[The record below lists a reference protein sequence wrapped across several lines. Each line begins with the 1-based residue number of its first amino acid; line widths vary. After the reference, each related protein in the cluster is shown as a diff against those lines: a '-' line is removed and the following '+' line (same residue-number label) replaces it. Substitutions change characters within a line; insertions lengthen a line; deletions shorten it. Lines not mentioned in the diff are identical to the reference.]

1 MPIAEAKINKSKT
14 TINLLEEKYL
24 QREYVVKDNVRYF
37 LTSYFTLSAIRN
49 TALLERGFAEI
60 STSLG

>member
-1 MPIAEAKINKSKT
+1 MPIAEAKINKSRT

>member
-1 MPIAEAKINKSKT
+1 M
-14 TINLLEEKYL
+14 TINLLEEKDL

-37 LTSYFTLSAIRN
+37 LTSYFTLSAIRK

-60 STSLG
+60 SASLG